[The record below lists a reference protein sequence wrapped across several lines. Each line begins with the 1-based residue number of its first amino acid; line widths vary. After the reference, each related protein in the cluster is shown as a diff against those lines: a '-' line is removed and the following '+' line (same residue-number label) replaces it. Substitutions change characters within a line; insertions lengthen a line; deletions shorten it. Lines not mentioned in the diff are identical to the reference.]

1 MGVGGQ
7 HHALDYPWEGDP
19 LPVVQE
25 PVIRLMQ
32 LMIAGLITELFL
44 SYHIPWDMILHC
56 WMGGLKCCEET

>member
-44 SYHIPWDMILHC
+44 SYHTLGYDTPLLDGWFEML
-56 WMGGLKCCEET
+56 